1 MVKKSFCVSPNYQ
14 NIQSELEIVL
24 DALCLHGYT
33 VDVEVVAHNT
43 KDVIGHSQRK
53 QLEVDFVYNCGP

>member
-1 MVKKSFCVSPNYQ
+1 MVKNSFCFSSKYQ
-14 NIQSELEIVL
+14 NMQSELETVL

-33 VDVEVVAHNT
+33 VDVEVVVHNT

-53 QLEVDFVYNCGP
+53 QLEVDFVYSCVP